1 MENPHVSAG
10 LDSSH
15 DASMDSATRDLD
27 NALNASQEPDEP
39 SLATAAAAARVF
51 SESSE
56 LQVPASL
63 SAKWP
68 PATRELDCPPEPLA
82 LLRRMRC
89 SPTVRPPP
97 ALLRTGRDATRTREP
112 LLDRR
117 RVRCV
122 TRYLVRRRSHTSDDN
137 E

>member
-68 PATRELDCPPEPLA
+68 PATRELDWQRARHPGAVRGRSDRLRPFFEQAGMPPG
-82 LLRRMRC
+82 RGNRC
-89 SPTVRPPP
+89 ST
-97 ALLRTGRDATRTREP
+97 AGGCAA
-112 LLDRR
+112 
-117 RVRCV
+117 
-122 TRYLVRRRSHTSDDN
+122 
-137 E
+137 